1 MIDVKAL
8 GAAFVAGV
16 KTHKPEIMIGFG
28 LAAGVGAVVMAA
40 KETPA
45 CLEAFEKA
53 EAEAAEKTTTV
64 QVEEDKYVE
73 VPEELNWKQKVLIFG
88 KYYWSVIVLEGASIF
103 LIVYGSKIRFNGYTA
118 LMTVYGLTKAE
129 LDDLKQVISEQ
140 PENWKKKF
148 TEKIAE
154 SHIDKTE
161 AKDVPAE
168 CMTNTEVPMPKPL
181 FWDDQARVYF
191 RMSEAELRDALAEF
205 TFKID
210 TDPFQA
216 TSMNDWMAIIDHEEV
231 ANGDYYL
238 MLANDPD
245 AADGPLKY
253 NQIGVKESP
262 TGEPARAMKFS
273 RDYHPDTRGLYPN
286 L

>member
-1 MIDVKAL
+1 MNLKTLGKAV
-8 GAAFVAGV
+8 VAGA
-16 KTHKPEIMIGFG
+16 KTHKAEIMIGMG
-28 LAAGVGAVVMAA
+28 LAAGVGAVIVAV

-45 CLEAFEKA
+45 CLEAYDAAKEEQSTFVELPSSGTEVKVDGNVDLKTKVIIFA
-53 EAEAAEKTTTV
+53 KHYWGAAALEA
-64 QVEEDKYVE
+64 
-73 VPEELNWKQKVLIFG
+73 L
-88 KYYWSVIVLEGASIF
+88 SIF
-103 LIVYGSKIRFNGYTA
+103 LVVYGSKVRLNGYTA
-118 LMTVYGLTKAE
+118 LAAMYGVTKAE

-148 TEKIAE
+148 TEKMAE
-154 SHIDKTE
+154 SHMEKTKPE
-161 AKDVPAE
+161 DVPAE

-216 TSMNDWMAIIDHEEV
+216 TSMNDWMEIIDHEDV
-231 ANGDYYL
+231 TNGDYYL

-262 TGEPARAMKFS
+262 TGEPARMMKFS
-273 RDYHPDTRGLYPN
+273 RDYHLDERGLYSN
-286 L
+286 I

>member
-53 EAEAAEKTTTV
+53 EAEQPQKVVTDEKG
-64 QVEEDKYVE
+64 EEVTFDE
-73 VPEELNWKQKVLIFG
+73 PLNWKQKVIIFG
-88 KYYWSVIVLEGASIF
+88 KHYWLVALLEGASIF
-103 LIVYGSKIRFNGYTA
+103 LIVYGSKIRLNSYTA
-118 LMTVYGLTKAE
+118 LAAVYGVTKAE

-140 PENWKKKF
+140 PDNWKKKF

-154 SHIDKTE
+154 SHIEHSD

-168 CMTNTEVPMPKPL
+168 SMTNTEVPMPKPL

-191 RMSEAELRDALAEF
+191 RMSEAELRDAIAEF
-205 TFKID
+205 TFKVD

-253 NQIGVKESP
+253 NQIGVKEAP

-273 RDYHPDTRGLYPN
+273 RDYHLDTRGLYPN

>member
-1 MIDVKAL
+1 MVDVKTLAK
-8 GAAFVAGV
+8 GFVAGV
-16 KTHKPEIMIGFG
+16 KTHKPEIMIGIG
-28 LAAGVGAVVMAA
+28 LAAGVGAIIVAV

-45 CLEAFEKA
+45 CLEALDKA
-53 EAEAAEKTTTV
+53 EAETPVIVEKL
-64 QVEEDKYVE
+64 EDGSEVE
-73 VPEELNWKQKVLIFG
+73 VHEALNWKTKV
-88 KYYWSVIVLEGASIF
+88 VIIAKHQWGAAALEALCIF
-103 LIVYGSKIRFNGYTA
+103 LVVYGSKLRFDWYAKMVTI
-118 LMTVYGLTKAE
+118 YGVTKAE
-129 LDDLKQVISEQ
+129 LDDIKQVIAEQ

-148 TEKIAE
+148 TEKMAE
-154 SHIDKTE
+154 SHIEHSD
-161 AKDVPAE
+161 AKDVPPE

-181 FWDDQARVYF
+181 FWDDQAKVYF
-191 RMSEAELRDALAEF
+191 RMSEEELRDAIADF

-245 AADGPLKY
+245 AVDGPLKY
-253 NQIGVKESP
+253 NQIGVKEAP

-273 RDYHPDTRGLYPN
+273 RDYHLDQRGLYPN

>member
-8 GAAFVAGV
+8 GTAFVAGV

-28 LAAGVGAVVMAA
+28 LAAGVGAVVMAV

-53 EAEAAEKTTTV
+53 EAEVAEKTTMV
-64 QVEEDKYVE
+64 KVEEDKYVE
-73 VPEELNWKQKVLIFG
+73 VPEQLDWKQKVLIFG
-88 KYYWSVIVLEGASIF
+88 KYYWSVIALEGASIF

-140 PENWKKKF
+140 PDNWKKKF
-148 TEKIAE
+148 REKVAE
-154 SHIDKTE
+154 SHVDKSD

-168 CMTNTEVPMPKPL
+168 CMTNAEVPMPKPL

-191 RMSEAELRDALAEF
+191 RLSEEELRDALAEF
-205 TFKID
+205 TNKIM
-210 TDPFQA
+210 TDPFQT
-216 TSMNDWMAIIDHEEV
+216 TSMNDWMEIIGHEDI

-238 MLANDPD
+238 MTLQDPD
-245 AADGPLKY
+245 WDGALKY
-253 NQIGVKESP
+253 NQIGVKPSP
-262 TGEPARAMKFS
+262 TGEPARMMTFS
-273 RDYHPDTRGLYPN
+273 KDYHLDTRGMYATI
-286 L
+286 